1 MERFG
6 NKNNIAAIQEEYRRV
21 DSKWLKMQYQLIIY
35 LVLFVTAVEL
45 VMFFVLQSL
54 GMVFTSNEK
63 YLLKYLAV
71 PFMGNFTLMMIA
83 AKTLQS
89 KKMSE
94 KRKIYIITA
103 VMSVMAYWIYN
114 IHMVFPVVAMVFLI
128 PMLLTVVY
136 ADQRLTAMTAALC
149 VLGKAGADLF
159 PFWVPERRI
168 ALQQAAEKVDF
179 GLSLAILLIFYGI
192 CAFMILVEKEKT
204 DAAIRLEQ
212 ERQRYQ
218 AEAITDQLTRV
229 WNRQAL
235 RQMFQRMTEDET
247 EERYFLAMMDLDD
260 FKYLNDTYGHSQG
273 DRHLKA
279 LGQVLLELSDEQVT
293 PFRFGGDEFCVVFRG
308 CEPERVEA
316 VCRTIQAR
324 YAEVEVEQEHQTV
337 SVSIGVA
344 EYQKKEAPT
353 QLLDRADK
361 ALYHAK
367 QQARKGGICFEKD

>member
-89 KKMSE
+89 KKKTE

-103 VMSVMAYWIYN
+103 VLSVMAYWIYN

-279 LGQVLLELSDEQVT
+279 LGQVLLELSEEQVT